1 MKLAILGDFHIPG
14 RAREIPEQWL
24 ELLES
29 GGFDLILCTGDLTD
43 KKLYAQLEK
52 YGKVECVRGNMDYGM
67 PLPVDAKID
76 AGKYK
81 VGMVHGKG
89 IYPRGDTEQLLE
101 IAEKMGVDILVHGHT
116 HELEVKEA
124 SGKLLL
130 NPGSATGAYSG
141 EGIETQPS
149 MLVVEIDDGIKVQT
163 LLLINGNVQQHT
175 KMFTLL

>member
-24 ELLES
+24 ELLEN
-29 GGFDLILCTGDLTD
+29 GNFDLILCTGDLTD
-43 KKLYAQLEK
+43 KKVHAQLES

-67 PLPVDAKID
+67 ALPIDAKVD

-81 VGMVHGKG
+81 VGIVHGKG
-89 IYPRGDTEQLLE
+89 IYPRGDVEQLLE
-101 IAEKMGVDILVHGHT
+101 IAEKMGVDILIHGHT
-116 HELEVKEA
+116 HELEVKES

-141 EGIETQPS
+141 EGVEPQPS
-149 MLVVEIDDGIKVQT
+149 MLVLDIEDGIKVQT
-163 LLLINGNVQQHT
+163 LLLVKGSIEQYT